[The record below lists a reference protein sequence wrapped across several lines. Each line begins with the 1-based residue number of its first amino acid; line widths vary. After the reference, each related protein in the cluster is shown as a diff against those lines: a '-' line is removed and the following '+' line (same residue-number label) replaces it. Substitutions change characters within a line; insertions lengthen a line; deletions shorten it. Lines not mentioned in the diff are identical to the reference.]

1 MVNKLSERKH
11 KILKAVVEEY
21 IKDAQPVSSGGIQ
34 SKYFSNISSATIR
47 AELAALEDM
56 GYLIQPHTS
65 AGRRPTPKAYK
76 YYVKHFVDRAPLR
89 KEDVALIDASFAAK
103 FSAVEDIVKTT
114 AKVISDVTN
123 YTSVIVI
130 KNINK
135 VTIKQIKLVGLDEHS
150 ALIIIITDSGIIRDK
165 VIKLNNVVDDEFISS
180 ASLLVNKIFAN
191 KKVGE
196 LENSELLVQQ
206 ELSEFRELFDNVIS
220 ILHAYCEHS
229 DEDVYMEGTSKL
241 LDYPETDIQ
250 SAKNFLSIIDNKSMV
265 VDLIDDVD
273 DIEFSVKI
281 GRDENA
287 GIEKCAVI
295 TAKYLV
301 NGKELG
307 HAGVIG
313 PERMDYQN
321 VMSVLSYI
329 GDALNTVIKKKGEDD
344 GEEK

>member
-180 ASLLVNKIFAN
+180 ATLLINKIFAN

-281 GRDENA
+281 GRDETA

>member
-180 ASLLVNKIFAN
+180 ASLLINKIFAN

-196 LENSELLVQQ
+196 LDNSELLVQQ

-281 GRDENA
+281 GRDETA

>member
-1 MVNKLSERKH
+1 MNKLSERKH
-11 KILKAVVEEY
+11 RILKAVVEEY
-21 IKDAQPVSSGGIQ
+21 INDAQPVSSGGIQ
-34 SKYFSNISSATIR
+34 KKYFSDISSATIR
-47 AELAALEDM
+47 SELATLEDM
-56 GYLIQPHTS
+56 GYLVQPHTS
-65 AGRRPTPKAYK
+65 AGRKPTPKAYK

-89 KEDVALIDASFAAK
+89 KEDIALIDASFAAK

-130 KNINK
+130 NNINK
-135 VTIKQIKLVGLDEHS
+135 VTIKEIKLVGLDEHS
-150 ALIIIITDSGIIRDK
+150 VLIIIITDSGIIRDK
-165 VIKLNNVVDDEFISS
+165 VITLNNVVDDEFVSS
-180 ASLLVNKIFAN
+180 ASLMINKIFAN

-196 LENSELLVQQ
+196 LEDSDIYVQKELN
-206 ELSEFRELFDNVIS
+206 EFRELFDSVIS
-220 ILHAYCEHS
+220 LLNVYCNRS

-241 LDYPETDIQ
+241 LDYPETDLE
-250 SAKNFLSIIDNKSMV
+250 SARNFLSVIDNKSMV
-265 VDLIDDVD
+265 ASLVEDSD

-281 GRDENA
+281 GRDETA
-287 GIEKCAVI
+287 GMEKCAVI
-295 TAKYLV
+295 TAKYSV

-329 GDALNTVIKKKGEDD
+329 GDALNTVIKNNKGESD
-344 GEEK
+344 GEE

>member
-1 MVNKLSERKH
+1 MQKLSERKH
-11 KILKAVVEEY
+11 NILKAVVEEY

-34 SKYFSNISSATIR
+34 KRHFSHISSATIR

-76 YYVKHFVDRAPLR
+76 YYVKHFVDKAPLK
-89 KEDVALIDASFAAK
+89 KEDVALIDATFAAK

-135 VTIKQIKLVGLDEHS
+135 VTIREIKLVGLDEHS

-165 VIKLNNVVDDEFISS
+165 VITLQNYIDDEFISS
-180 ASLLVNKIFAN
+180 ASLLINKIFAN

-196 LENSELLVQQ
+196 LNNSDILVQK
-206 ELSEFRELFDNVIS
+206 ELSEFRELFDSVIG
-220 ILHAYCEHS
+220 ILNAYCEKN
-229 DEDVYMEGTSKL
+229 DEDVYMEGASKL
-241 LDYPETDIQ
+241 LDYPETDLQ
-250 SAKNFLSIIDNKSMV
+250 SAKNFLSVIDNKSMV
-265 VDLIDDVD
+265 AELIEDCD

-281 GRDENA
+281 GRDETA
-287 GIEKCAVI
+287 GMEKCAVI

-329 GDALNTVIKKKGEDD
+329 GDALNAVIKNNKGENDV
-344 GEEK
+344 EEE

>member
-1 MVNKLSERKH
+1 MQKLSERKH
-11 KILKAVVEEY
+11 HILKAVVEDY
-21 IKDAQPVSSGGIQ
+21 IKDAQPVSSGSIQ
-34 SKYFSNISSATIR
+34 KRYFSHISSATIR
-47 AELAALEDM
+47 SELAALEDM

-76 YYVKHFVDRAPLR
+76 YYVKNFVDKAPLR
-89 KEDVALIDASFAAK
+89 REDVALIDATFSAK

-135 VTIKQIKLVGLDEHS
+135 VTIREIKLVGLDEHS

-165 VIKLNNVVDDEFISS
+165 VITLQNYIDDEFISS
-180 ASLLVNKIFAN
+180 ASLLINKIFAN

-196 LENSELLVQQ
+196 LNNSEMLVQK
-206 ELSEFRELFDNVIS
+206 ELSEFKELFDSVIG
-220 ILHAYCEHS
+220 ILNAYCERN
-229 DEDVYMEGTSKL
+229 DEDVYMEGASKL
-241 LDYPETDIQ
+241 LDYPETDLQ
-250 SAKNFLSIIDNKSMV
+250 SAKNFLSVIDNKSMV
-265 VDLIDDVD
+265 AELIEDCD

-281 GRDENA
+281 GRDETA
-287 GIEKCAVI
+287 GMEKCAVI
-295 TAKYLV
+295 TAKYMV

-329 GDALNTVIKKKGEDD
+329 GDALNTVIKNNKGEND
-344 GEEK
+344 GEE

>member
-135 VTIKQIKLVGLDEHS
+135 VTIKQIKLVGLYEHS

-281 GRDENA
+281 GRDETA

>member
-34 SKYFSNISSATIR
+34 SKYFSDISSATIR

-135 VTIKQIKLVGLDEHS
+135 VTIKQIKVVGLDEHS

-165 VIKLNNVVDDEFISS
+165 VIKLNNIVDDEFVSS
-180 ASLLVNKIFAN
+180 ASLLINKIFAN

-196 LENSELLVQQ
+196 LDNSEYLVEK

-220 ILHAYCEHS
+220 ILHAYCERS

-241 LDYPETDIQ
+241 LDYPEADMQ

-265 VDLIDDVD
+265 ASLIEDVD

-281 GRDENA
+281 GRDETA

-329 GDALNTVIKKKGEDD
+329 GDALNTVINKKGEDD
-344 GEEK
+344 GEEE

>member
-1 MVNKLSERKH
+1 MQNRLSERKH

-34 SKYFSNISSATIR
+34 KKYFSEISSATIR

-76 YYVKHFVDRAPLR
+76 YYVKHFVDRAPLK
-89 KEDVALIDASFAAK
+89 KEDVALIDATFAAK

-135 VTIKQIKLVGLDEHS
+135 VTIKEIKLVGLDEHS
-150 ALIIIITDSGIIRDK
+150 VLVIIITDSGIIRDK
-165 VIKLNNVVDDEFISS
+165 VITLNNVIDDEFVSS
-180 ASLLVNKIFAN
+180 ASLLLNKIFSN
-191 KKVGE
+191 RKVGD
-196 LENSELLVQQ
+196 LDNSELLVQK
-206 ELSEFRELFDNVIS
+206 ELSEFRELFDNVIG
-220 ILHAYCEHS
+220 ILNAYCERS
-229 DEDVYMEGTSKL
+229 DEDVYMEGASKL
-241 LDYPETDIQ
+241 LDYPETDLE
-250 SAKNFLSIIDNKSMV
+250 SAKNFLSVIDNKSMV
-265 VDLIDDVD
+265 AELIEDAE

-281 GRDENA
+281 GRDETA
-287 GIEKCAVI
+287 GMEKCAVI

-329 GDALNTVIKKKGEDD
+329 GDALNAVIKNKGDKD
-344 GEEK
+344 GEEE

>member
-1 MVNKLSERKH
+1 MNKLSERKH
-11 KILKAVVEEY
+11 RILKAVVEEY
-21 IKDAQPVSSGGIQ
+21 ISDAQPVSSGGIQ
-34 SKYFSNISSATIR
+34 RKYFSDISSATIR
-47 AELAALEDM
+47 SELAALEDM
-56 GYLIQPHTS
+56 GYLVQPHTS
-65 AGRRPTPKAYK
+65 AGRKPTPKAYK

-130 KNINK
+130 NNINK
-135 VTIKQIKLVGLDEHS
+135 VTIKEIKLVGLDEHS
-150 ALIIIITDSGIIRDK
+150 VLIIIITDSGIIRDK
-165 VIKLNNVVDDEFISS
+165 VITLNNIVDDEFVSS
-180 ASLLVNKIFAN
+180 ASLMINKIFAN

-196 LENSELLVQQ
+196 LEDSDIYVQKELN
-206 ELSEFRELFDNVIS
+206 EFRELFDSVIG
-220 ILHAYCEHS
+220 LLNAYCSRS
-229 DEDVYMEGTSKL
+229 DEDVYMEGASKL
-241 LDYPETDIQ
+241 LDYPETDLE
-250 SAKNFLSIIDNKSMV
+250 SAKNFLSVIDNKSMV
-265 VDLIDDVD
+265 AALVEDAD

-281 GRDENA
+281 GRDETA
-287 GIEKCAVI
+287 GMEKCAVI
-295 TAKYLV
+295 TAKYSV

-329 GDALNTVIKKKGEDD
+329 GDALNTVIKNNKGESDD
-344 GEEK
+344 EE

>member
-281 GRDENA
+281 GRDETA